1 MDKFIKRDFSNDYRH
16 LYHQKE
22 SYPPFYS
29 NHADYNTNA
38 KSYYDDLGRK
48 ASLFE
53 ELANR
58 IWYYDEELAKRF
70 EEWDKLIEH
79 FPEDVKALL
88 EKWLQDGTLAD
99 IINEEIF
106 KDLNDLID
114 ALSERVTQ
122 NESDI
127 RYLKKF
133 ERKSNKMLHQ
143 TLMMNLDVGS
153 EESPLFEGSQKAN
166 QGIAYVKHNDKE
178 YIFAKHRVFGSGWA
192 EDELSRITQY
202 ELAEDGAKHRPIAI
216 SENLNIGHQG
226 LSAYVDSENKII
238 LISAESKNK
247 GYSKIEWKGEKTCQK
262 NVQLFQLIKDNGD
275 KDRFATFYHCTPAVD
290 KYGEFLVLACATHF
304 DSPLRYAL
312 VYNLNEIQCATN
324 PKEVKPLYNFKI
336 SPPPFKN
343 GNVVQDVALD
353 DGYIYILT
361 GYNEFED
368 AMFVSSYGFDGG
380 FIEYTKVDLAKNK
393 YTAEDT
399 ITKEITIEPEGLT
412 IRDHNLIV
420 QCICDIKADCCKELN
435 RYVYEI
441 SSPPLNT
448 RSEPI
453 NSVSVFDPPSNIH
466 MHGNGNDISLN
477 MGDAFQISY
486 YDFPTQQFRDIISYT
501 KRHFFS
507 IYDNRNLDVSNVE
520 DERQHMVIAPY
531 YNDDEQYA
539 IIRADRS
546 NDFGAGINLQT
557 TKSPGDG
564 SITFIAPTGEP
575 GNDFRLFFSGNKG
588 HFRPGADSKQNIG
601 SSGYKWDNL
610 YANNLQT
617 TSDRNKK
624 ENISN
629 TDIGLDFIEKLNPVK
644 YNLKDDENKEVR
656 YGLIAQEVEQL
667 AKSLNIDFD
676 ACKQETDVNEE
687 TGEEIKTYTLG
698 YNDLFAPIIKAIQEL
713 SNEIKELKNN
723 N

>member
-88 EKWLQDGTLAD
+88 EKWLQDGTLDD
-99 IINEEIF
+99 IINKEIF

-122 NESDI
+122 NEDDI
-127 RYLKKF
+127 KYLKKF

-143 TLMMNLDVGS
+143 TLLMNLDVGS
-153 EESPLFEGSQKAN
+153 DESPLFEGSQRAN

-178 YIFAKHRVFGSGWA
+178 YIFAKHRVEGSGWS

-202 ELAEDGAKHRPIAI
+202 ELSEDGAKHRPIAI
-216 SENLNIGHQG
+216 SENLKIGHQG
-226 LSAYVDSENKII
+226 ISAYVDSENKII
-238 LISAESKNK
+238 LISAEAKNK

-262 NVQLFQLIKDNGD
+262 NVQSFQLLKDDGVND
-275 KDRFATFYHCTPAVD
+275 KYATFYHATPAVD

-324 PKEVKPLYNFKI
+324 PSDVKPLYNFKI
-336 SPPPFKN
+336 TPPPFSN

-353 DGYIYILT
+353 DGFIYILT
-361 GYNEFED
+361 GYNVYED
-368 AMFVSSYGFDGG
+368 AMFVSSYGYDGG
-380 FIEYTKVDLAKNK
+380 FIEYAKVDMAKNK
-393 YTAEDT
+393 YNEEDA
-399 ITKEITIEPEGLT
+399 ITKEIKIEPEGLT
-412 IRDHNLIV
+412 IRGHNLIT

-441 SSPPLNT
+441 SSPPLNS
-448 RSEPI
+448 RSEPL
-453 NSVSVFDPPSNIH
+453 NAVSTFDPPSNIH
-466 MHGNGNDISLN
+466 LHGNTHDITLN
-477 MGDAFQISY
+477 KGDALQISY
-486 YDFPTQQFRDIISYT
+486 YDFPTMSFSNVINYT
-501 KRHFFS
+501 RQHLFT
-507 IYDNRNLDVSNVE
+507 IYDNREDSNNEQNL
-520 DERQHMVIAPY
+520 VIAPY
-531 YNDDEQYA
+531 YKDNEQYA
-539 IIRADRS
+539 IIRADRNNANGS
-546 NDFGAGINLQT
+546 GIDLGTIKNATGNYIKLNTYSKDGVENGITLAG
-557 TKSPGDG
+557 
-564 SITFIAPTGEP
+564 E
-575 GNDFRLFFSGNKG
+575 SGN
-588 HFRPGADSKQNIG
+588 FRPNVDGTMSLG
-601 SSGYKWDNL
+601 SAGYKWSEL
-610 YANNLQT
+610 YVNSTMA
-617 TSDRNKK
+617 TSDKNAKRN
-624 ENISN
+624 IID
-629 TDIGLDFIEKLNPVK
+629 TPIGLEFVKKLRPVQYELLNNTEKH
-644 YNLKDDENKEVR
+644 
-656 YGLIAQEVEQL
+656 YGIIAQELEKTANDLGVKFDGCKKVTTEQGKEIYVMNYTDL
-667 AKSLNIDFD
+667 IAPLIK
-676 ACKQETDVNEE
+676 AVQELS
-687 TGEEIKTYTLG
+687 EEIK
-698 YNDLFAPIIKAIQEL
+698 N
-713 SNEIKELKNN
+713 LKS
-723 N
+723 

>member
-88 EKWLQDGTLAD
+88 EQWLQDGTLDD
-99 IINEEIF
+99 IINKEIF

-122 NESDI
+122 NEDDI
-127 RYLKKF
+127 KYLKKF

-143 TLMMNLDVGS
+143 TLLMNLDVGTD
-153 EESPLFEGSQKAN
+153 ESPLFDGSQRAN
-166 QGIAYVKHNDKE
+166 QGIAYVKHDGKE
-178 YIFAKHRVFGSGWA
+178 YIFAKHRVEGSGWS

-202 ELAEDGAKHRPIAI
+202 ELSEDGAKHRPIAI
-216 SENLNIGHQG
+216 SENLKIGHQG
-226 LSAYVDSENKII
+226 ISAYVDSENKII
-238 LISAESKNK
+238 LISAEAKNK

-262 NVQLFQLIKDNGD
+262 NVQSFQLLKDDGVND
-275 KDRFATFYHCTPAVD
+275 KYATFYHATPAVD

-324 PKEVKPLYNFKI
+324 PSDVKPLYNFKI
-336 SPPPFKN
+336 TPPPFSN

-353 DGYIYILT
+353 DGFIYILT
-361 GYNEFED
+361 GYNVYED
-368 AMFVSSYGFDGG
+368 AMFVSSYGYDGG
-380 FIEYTKVDLAKNK
+380 FIEYAKVDMAKNK
-393 YTAEDT
+393 YTEEDA
-399 ITKEITIEPEGLT
+399 ITKEIKIEPEGLT
-412 IRDHNLIV
+412 IRGHNLIT

-441 SSPPLNT
+441 SSPPLNS
-448 RSEPI
+448 RSEPL
-453 NSVSVFDPPSNIH
+453 NAVSAFDPPSNIH

-507 IYDNRNLDVSNVE
+507 IYDNRKLDVSNIE

-531 YNDDEQYA
+531 YNDDEQFA
-539 IIRADRS
+539 IIRADR
-546 NDFGAGINLQT
+546 NNELGAGINLKT
-557 TKSPGDG
+557 TSGDGDG
-564 SITFIAPTGEP
+564 SITLIAPNKETKT
-575 GNDFRLFFSGNKG
+575 DYRVYLSGSKG
-588 HFRPGADSKQNIG
+588 HLRPSRDGEQDTG
-601 SSGYKWDNL
+601 SSGYKWKNV
-610 YANNLQT
+610 YANNVQT
-617 TSDRNKK
+617 TSDINKK
-624 ENISN
+624 ENIKD
-629 TDIGLDFIEKLNPVK
+629 TDIGINFINGLRPVK
-644 YNLKDDENKEVR
+644 YNFKDDTKKETR
-656 YGLIAQEVEQL
+656 YGLIAQEVEKL
-667 AKSLNIDFD
+667 AQSLNIDFD
-676 ACKQETDVNEE
+676 SCKQETDINEE

>member
-1 MDKFIKRDFSNDYRH
+1 MDRFIKRDFSNDYRN
-16 LYHQKE
+16 LYHQRE

-29 NHADYNTNA
+29 NNADYNTNA

-70 EEWDKLIEH
+70 EEWDKLIDH

-99 IINEEIF
+99 IINEEVF
-106 KDLNDLID
+106 KDLNDLIN

-153 EESPLFEGSQKAN
+153 DNSPLFEGSQKAN
-166 QGIAYVKHNDKE
+166 QGLAYVKHNGKE
-178 YIFAKHRVFGSGWA
+178 YLFAKHRVYGSGWA

-202 ELAEDGAKHRPIAI
+202 ELLEDGAKHRPIAI

-226 LSAYVDSENKII
+226 LSAYVDNENKII
-238 LISAESKNK
+238 LISAEAKNK
-247 GYSKIEWKGEKTCQK
+247 GYSKIEWVGEKTCQK
-262 NVQLFQLIKDNGD
+262 NVHSFQLIKDNGD
-275 KDRFATFYHCTPAVD
+275 PDRFSTFYHATPAVD

-336 SPPPFKN
+336 TPPPFKS

-361 GYNEFED
+361 GYNEFDD
-368 AMFVSSYGFDGG
+368 AMFITSYGFDGG
-380 FIEYTKVDLAKNK
+380 FIEYTKIDLAKNK
-393 YTAEDT
+393 YTAEDV
-399 ITKEITIEPEGLT
+399 ITKEIKIEPEGLT
-412 IRDHNLIV
+412 IRDHNLIA
-420 QCICDIKADCCKELN
+420 QCVCDIKADCCKELN

-441 SSPPLNT
+441 SSQPLNT
-448 RSEPI
+448 RSESL
-453 NSVSVFDPPSNIH
+453 NSVSVFDPASNIH
-466 MHGNGNDISLN
+466 LHGNGNDISLN

-486 YDFPTQQFRDIISYT
+486 YDFPTEQFRDIISYT

-546 NDFGAGINLQT
+546 NNFGAGINLQT
-557 TKSPGDG
+557 NTGVGDG
-564 SITFIAPTGEP
+564 SITFVAPIDQN

-588 HFRPGADSKQNIG
+588 HFRPGEDSKQNIG

-617 TSDRNKK
+617 TSDKNKK
-624 ENISN
+624 ENIAN
-629 TDIGLDFIEKLNPVK
+629 TDIGLEFIEKLNPVK

-656 YGLIAQEVEQL
+656 YGLIAQDIEKI
-667 AKSLNIDFD
+667 AKELNINFD
-676 ACKQETDVNEE
+676 ACKYEIDINEE

-698 YNDLFAPIIKAIQEL
+698 YNDLFAPIIKSIQDL

>member
-106 KDLNDLID
+106 KDLNDLIS
-114 ALSERVTQ
+114 ALSERVSQ

-166 QGIAYVKHNDKE
+166 QGIAYVKHDGKE

-262 NVQLFQLIKDNGD
+262 NVQSFQLIKDNGD
-275 KDRFATFYHCTPAVD
+275 SDRFATFYHCTPAVD

-393 YTAEDT
+393 YTPEDA
-399 ITKEITIEPEGLT
+399 ITKEIKIEPEGLT
-412 IRDHNLIV
+412 IRNHNLIA

-441 SSPPLNT
+441 SSPPLNS

-466 MHGNGNDISLN
+466 LHGNGNDISLN

-507 IYDNRNLDVSNVE
+507 IYDNRNLDVSNIE

-531 YNDDEQYA
+531 YKDDEQFA
-539 IIRADRS
+539 IIRADR
-546 NDFGAGINLQT
+546 NNELGAGINLKT
-557 TKSPGDG
+557 TSGEGDG
-564 SITFIAPTGEP
+564 SITLIAPNKETKT
-575 GNDFRLFFSGNKG
+575 DYRVYLSGDKG
-588 HFRPGADSKQNIG
+588 HFRPSRDGEQDTG
-601 SSGYKWDNL
+601 SSGYKWNTV
-610 YANNLQT
+610 YANNVQT
-617 TSDRNKK
+617 TSDINKK
-624 ENISN
+624 ENITD
-629 TDIGLDFIEKLNPVK
+629 TDIGINFVNGLRPVK
-644 YNLKDDENKEVR
+644 YNFKDDKKQETR

-667 AKSLNIDFD
+667 AQSLNIDFD
-676 ACKQETDVNEE
+676 ACKQETDINEE
-687 TGEEIKTYTLG
+687 TSEEIKTYTLG

-713 SNEIKELKNN
+713 SEEIKNLKS
-723 N
+723 

>member
-262 NVQLFQLIKDNGD
+262 NVQSFQLIKDNGD

-304 DSPLRYAL
+304 ESPLRYAL

-393 YTAEDT
+393 YTSEDV
-399 ITKEITIEPEGLT
+399 ITKEIKIEPEGLT
-412 IRDHNLIV
+412 IRDHNLIA

-441 SSPPLNT
+441 SSPPLNS

-486 YDFPTQQFRDIISYT
+486 YDFPTEQFRDIISYT

-507 IYDNRNLDVSNVE
+507 IYDNRNLDVSNIE

-531 YNDDEQYA
+531 YNDDEQFA
-539 IIRADRS
+539 IIRADR
-546 NDFGAGINLQT
+546 NNELGAGINLKT
-557 TKSPGDG
+557 TSGDGDG
-564 SITFIAPTGEP
+564 SITLIAPNKETKT
-575 GNDFRLFFSGNKG
+575 DYRVYLSGSKG
-588 HFRPGADSKQNIG
+588 HFRPSRDGEQDTG
-601 SSGYKWDNL
+601 SSGYKWNNV
-610 YANNLQT
+610 YANNVQT
-617 TSDRNKK
+617 TSDINKK
-624 ENISN
+624 ENITD
-629 TDIGLDFIEKLNPVK
+629 TDIGINFVNGLRPVK
-644 YNLKDDENKEVR
+644 YNFKEDEKQETR

-667 AKSLNIDFD
+667 AQSLNIDFD
-676 ACKQETDVNEE
+676 ACKQERDVNEE